1 MLHVKKSCKYLILFL
16 IGAFAYCGIEII
28 WRGYTHWTM
37 GMLGGTCFILI
48 GLINNSRFFY
58 HLMPFREQ
66 MVLGG
71 LIVTVME
78 FIAGCILN
86 LWLGL
91 GIWDYSQMPFNLC
104 GQICLPYTILWILLS
119 AVCIVVDDWLRYLL
133 FVEEKPEYIW

>member
-104 GQICLPYTILWILLS
+104 GQICLPYTILWIAS
-119 AVCIVVDDWLRYLL
+119 TDR
-133 FVEEKPEYIW
+133 P

>member
-1 MLHVKKSCKYLILFL
+1 MLHVKKSCKYLVLFF

-37 GMLGGTCFILI
+37 GVLGGVCFIDI

-119 AVCIVVDDWLRYLL
+119 AVCIVVDDWLRYLMKMNG
-133 FVEEKPEYIW
+133 KPEYIW

>member
-1 MLHVKKSCKYLILFL
+1 MLHVKKSCKYLVLFF

-37 GMLGGTCFILI
+37 GVLGGVCFIDI

-78 FIAGCILN
+78 FMAGCILN

-119 AVCIVVDDWLRYLL
+119 AVCIVVDDWLRYLMKMNG
-133 FVEEKPEYIW
+133 KPEYIW

>member
-16 IGAFAYCGIEII
+16 IGGLAYCGIEII

-37 GMLGGTCFILI
+37 GVLGGVCFIDI

-58 HLMPFREQ
+58 YLMPFREQ

-71 LIVTVME
+71 LIVTIME
-78 FIAGCILN
+78 FIAGCVLN

-119 AVCIVVDDWLRYLL
+119 AVCIVADDWLRYLMKMNG
-133 FVEEKPEYIW
+133 KPEYVW

>member
-1 MLHVKKSCKYLILFL
+1 MLHVKKSCKYLVLFF

-37 GMLGGTCFILI
+37 GVLGGVCFIDI

-104 GQICLPYTILWILLS
+104 GQICLPYTILWILLN
-119 AVCIVVDDWLRYLL
+119 AVCIVVDDWLRYLMKMNG
-133 FVEEKPEYIW
+133 KPEYIW

>member
-1 MLHVKKSCKYLILFL
+1 MLHVKKSCKYLVLFF

-28 WRGYTHWTM
+28 WRGSTHWTM
-37 GMLGGTCFILI
+37 GVLGGVCFIDI

-119 AVCIVVDDWLRYLL
+119 AVCIVADDWLRYLMKMNG
-133 FVEEKPEYIW
+133 KPEYIW

>member
-37 GMLGGTCFILI
+37 GVLGGSC
-48 GLINNSRFFY
+48 FFY
-58 HLMPFREQ
+58 HLMPFRKQ
-66 MVLGG
+66 MILGG

-119 AVCIVVDDWLRYLL
+119 AVCIVTDLL
-133 FVEEKPEYIW
+133 FGEEKPEYVW

>member
-37 GMLGGTCFILI
+37 GVLGGSCFILI
-48 GLINNSRFFY
+48 GLINK
-58 HLMPFREQ
+58 Q
-66 MVLGG
+66 MILGG

-119 AVCIVVDDWLRYLL
+119 AVCIVTDDWLRYLL
-133 FVEEKPEYIW
+133 FGEEKPEYVW

>member
-1 MLHVKKSCKYLILFL
+1 MLHVKKSCKYLVLFF

-37 GMLGGTCFILI
+37 GVLGGVCFIDI

-119 AVCIVVDDWLRYLL
+119 AVCIVADDWLRYLMKMNG
-133 FVEEKPEYIW
+133 KPEYIW

>member
-37 GMLGGTCFILI
+37 GVLGGVCFIDI

-78 FIAGCILN
+78 FIAGYILN

-104 GQICLPYTILWILLS
+104 GQICLPYTI
-119 AVCIVVDDWLRYLL
+119 
-133 FVEEKPEYIW
+133 

>member
-37 GMLGGTCFILI
+37 GVLGGTCFILI
-48 GLINNSRFFY
+48 GLINNSHFFY

-91 GIWDYSQMPFNLC
+91 GIWDYSQMPL
-104 GQICLPYTILWILLS
+104 IC
-119 AVCIVVDDWLRYLL
+119 VDRFAYLIQSYG
-133 FVEEKPEYIW
+133 FY